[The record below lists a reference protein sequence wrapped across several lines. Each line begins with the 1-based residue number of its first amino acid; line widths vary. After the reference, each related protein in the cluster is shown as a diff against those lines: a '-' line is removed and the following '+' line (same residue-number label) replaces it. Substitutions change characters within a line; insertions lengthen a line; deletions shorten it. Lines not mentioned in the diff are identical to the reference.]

1 MLCTRLRLAPWWPLP
16 VGTPCQLQDLPLNQL
31 QLCRLL
37 VMMAFH
43 FLMLPLVQGPTLA
56 VPLGPAYTTPGEPPL
71 IAAVLVPPPAGAPTS
86 GEEAA
91 FSPAEAP
98 VESAVAATEAP
109 SAATAPAPAPA
120 ATEVSTAP
128 VAAAAPAEAP
138 AQATAGSMAPSIAPS
153 GSEAASSAQAASA
166 APAPAPG
173 VSVLPILS
181 TPAGTTSGYF
191 VPAPGGAPASAPL
204 AYASQAAGSTPGV
217 APASAP
223 AGEVHSCPHCS
234 LAG

>member
-1 MLCTRLRLAPWWPLP
+1 MLSFMVERKTH
-16 VGTPCQLQDLPLNQL
+16 V
-31 QLCRLL
+31 LL
-37 VMMAFH
+37 V
-43 FLMLPLVQGPTLA
+43 VQGPTLA
-56 VPLGPAYTTPGEPPL
+56 VPLGPAYTAPGEAPL
-71 IAAVLVPPPAGAPTS
+71 IAAVLVPTPAVAPTS

-98 VESAVAATEAP
+98 IESAVAATEAP
-109 SAATAPAPAPA
+109 GAAAAPGPAPA

-128 VAAAAPAEAP
+128 VAAAAPT
-138 AQATAGSMAPSIAPS
+138 QAAASSGAPSIAPS
-153 GSEAASSAQAASA
+153 GSEAASGAQAASA

-181 TPAGTTSGYF
+181 TPAGTTGGF
-191 VPAPGGAPASAPL
+191 FAPAPGAPPPSAPL
-204 AYASQAAGSTPGV
+204 AYASPAAGSTPGA

-223 AGEVHSCPHCS
+223 AGEDGVHSRPHCS